1 MDVGM
6 FCDDDTLPADSIL
19 HYRDMFLE
27 CSRAA
32 DVCFRFRF
40 SISITDIPQ
49 HPLDTMDTMR
59 PRIEAAGFIN
69 VQQQDYKVPI
79 GQWPSQK
86 VYKDAG
92 RVAKM
97 HYLSGVEGW
106 TIFMLTHFGQPQ
118 PWSIEK
124 VQVWLAKVRNEINAG
139 YHIYQKAR
147 RVYAQKPFDEPKK
160 E

>member
-1 MDVGM
+1 MYVS
-6 FCDDDTLPADSIL
+6 FPSVLPTTANS
-19 HYRDMFLE
+19 
-27 CSRAA
+27 C
-32 DVCFRFRF
+32 
-40 SISITDIPQ
+40 Q

-79 GQWPSQK
+79 GQWPNQK

-106 TIFMLTHFGQPQ
+106 TVFMLTHFGQPQ
-118 PWSIEK
+118 PWSIDQ
-124 VQVWLAKVRNEINAG
+124 VQVWLANVRNEINAG

-147 RVYAQKPFDEPKK
+147 RVYAQKPFDDPKK